1 MNFQKLWKLVITIP
15 METSNWPHL
24 WCHSDVRHGLLFH
37 VPQYIKWLKSHFFSK
52 VLFQIMFFFHVDIK
66 QYATWDIFWL
76 LPQGNRYLREN
87 HKSLII
93 KYMAYEKVVLAP
105 CHNLLTQLPIWN
117 LHSLRDL
124 NFKATITFLL
134 LVRFLSNFHQFVL
147 LIFSFPTQHFM
158 TKVGFPFKGHKRSG
172 HLN

>member
-1 MNFQKLWKLVITIP
+1 
-15 METSNWPHL
+15 
-24 WCHSDVRHGLLFH
+24 
-37 VPQYIKWLKSHFFSK
+37 
-52 VLFQIMFFFHVDIK
+52 MFFFYVDIK
-66 QYATWDIFWL
+66 QYATCDIFCL

-93 KYMAYEKVVLAP
+93 KYMAYEKVVLAIG
-105 CHNLLTQLPIWN
+105 HNLLTQLPIWN

-134 LVRFLSNFHQFVL
+134 LVRFLSNFHQSVL

-158 TKVGFPFKGHKRSG
+158 TKVGFPFNEIVWIAFEAASKNYVCFFFFSFRTYNRTFLAIINKMGY
-172 HLN
+172 L

>member
-1 MNFQKLWKLVITIP
+1 MTLV
-15 METSNWPHL
+15 MSW
-24 WCHSDVRHGLLFH
+24 WCKARTTLPFTPIHTV
-37 VPQYIKWLKSHFFSK
+37 KCLKFHFFS
-52 VLFQIMFFFHVDIK
+52 QIFYFKIFFHEDIK
-66 QYATWDIFWL
+66 QYATCVIFWL

-93 KYMAYEKVVLAP
+93 KYMAYEKVVLAIG
-105 CHNLLTQLPIWN
+105 HNLLTQLPIWN

-134 LVRFLSNFHQFVL
+134 LVRFLSNFHQSVL

-158 TKVGFPFKGHKRSG
+158 TKVGFPF
-172 HLN
+172 N

>member
-1 MNFQKLWKLVITIP
+1 MTKI
-15 METSNWPHL
+15 S
-24 WCHSDVRHGLLFH
+24 
-37 VPQYIKWLKSHFFSK
+37 FFSK
-52 VLFQIMFFFHVDIK
+52 VLFQIMFFFYVDIK
-66 QYATWDIFWL
+66 QYATCDIFCL

-93 KYMAYEKVVLAP
+93 KYMAYEKVVLAIGD
-105 CHNLLTQLPIWN
+105 NLLTQLPIWN

-134 LVRFLSNFHQFVL
+134 LVRFLSNFHQSVL

-158 TKVGFPFKGHKRSG
+158 TKVGFPFNILWTHCALFFPAALINWSSEKHTRVSEE
-172 HLN
+172 NI